1 MQGVGFRPHV
11 YSLATT
17 LDLAGAVWNDGDG
30 VVAEIEGD
38 PVALDTFCLRVV
50 ADAPPLASS
59 RVLRGPWW
67 TPSAVRRS
75 RCVPPSRA
83 PAGPSCRPTS
93 TICADCL
100 DDLTDPAD
108 RRYRHPFVT
117 CTNCGPRFTITKGLP
132 YDRPSTTM
140 AGFPMCA
147 RCAAEYSDP
156 SDRRFH
162 AQTICCPDCGPVLSL
177 VGPDRQS
184 THGDEALAEARRLL
198 LEGAVV
204 AVKGLGGYHLACD
217 ATNDSAVG
225 TLRKRKRR
233 GDKPFAVMVA
243 GLSDAERLVE
253 LSDDRG
259 RFADRTESAG
269 AARSPGASAPRSAL
283 RSRRAA
289 PTWA

>member
-1 MQGVGFRPHV
+1 MPEVIGRQRRRVAVRGVVQGVGFRPHV

-30 VVAEIEGD
+30 VVAEVEGD

-50 ADAPPLASS
+50 ADAPPLAIVESAAWTVVDAVGGTS
-59 RVLRGPWW
+59 FTVRASESGPGR
-67 TPSAVRRS
+67 TFVSPDV
-75 RCVPPSRA
+75 
-83 PAGPSCRPTS
+83 

-100 DDLTDPAD
+100 DDLADADD

-147 RCAAEYSDP
+147 GCAAEYGDP

-184 THGDEALAEARRLL
+184 THGER
-198 LEGAVV
+198 GAGRG
-204 AVKGLGGYHLACD
+204 APAAPRGSG
-217 ATNDSAVG
+217 
-225 TLRKRKRR
+225 RR
-233 GDKPFAVMVA
+233 GQGTRWLPP
-243 GLSDAERLVE
+243 RL
-253 LSDDRG
+253 
-259 RFADRTESAG
+259 
-269 AARSPGASAPRSAL
+269 
-283 RSRRAA
+283 
-289 PTWA
+289 